1 MSKPHKKFD
10 ALVKVVRKLRAPNG
24 CPWDR
29 VQTHKT
35 LKPYMVEEV
44 YEALEAI
51 DSKDFRKLAEE
62 LGDML
67 LHIVMHAEMGREEKK
82 FSIDDV
88 IDSIS
93 SKMVRRHPHVFG
105 AKKAKSV
112 EEVWRK
118 WEEIKG
124 KENAEKG
131 DKHIG
136 ILESVPHAL
145 PALYRADK
153 VQRRAARVGFDWNS
167 IAGAWRKV
175 EEEKREILELLRKF
189 QLSNSKLQA
198 NSKTKAPNSKQK
210 QRIGEELGDL
220 LFAVVNVSRK
230 LDIDPEEALQ
240 DATSKF
246 MRRFKEIELHA
257 KKSGRHVNKLTLPE
271 MDAVWNEVK
280 KQEKRGGR

>member
-1 MSKPHKKFD
+1 
-10 ALVKVVRKLRAPNG
+10 
-24 CPWDR
+24 
-29 VQTHKT
+29 
-35 LKPYMVEEV
+35 MVEEV

-51 DSKDFRKLAEE
+51 DSGDFHKLAEE

-67 LHIVMHAEMGREEKK
+67 LHVVMHAEMGREDKK
-82 FSIDDV
+82 FDINDV

-93 SKMVRRHPHVFG
+93 AKMVRRHPHVFSNS
-105 AKKAKSV
+105 KVKSV
-112 EEVWRK
+112 AEVWKK

-167 IAGAWRKV
+167 IAGAWDKID
-175 EEEKREILELLRKF
+175 EERNEIYALLRKSKS
-189 QLSNSKLQA
+189 QISKSKINSKF
-198 NSKTKAPNSKQK
+198 KTPNSKQK
-210 QRIGEELGDL
+210 QRIKEELGDL
-220 LFAVVNVSRK
+220 FFAVVNVSRK
-230 LDIDPEEALQ
+230 LEIDPEEALQ
-240 DATSKF
+240 EATSKF

-271 MDAVWNEVK
+271 MDAVWEEVK
-280 KQEKRGGR
+280 AKEGNRS